1 VHARAAF
8 DHKGYTMRAMLKL
21 RSIAIRLAFIPIFSV
36 AHAQVPPAQTPDGP
50 VTYLGL
56 TFPSEIG
63 GVQRFNVRAYEPDN
77 PGLGYSAAY
86 RHGEAT
92 STVYIYDDGVPSIPD
107 KLDSAVL
114 RDQLKKVKADVGR
127 AIEGTSVK
135 ETVTFTILDTVR
147 RARLICSAYVLI
159 RETRARDSFV
169 CLGVF
174 NGKFFKVR
182 TTMPQRADAQAEIR
196 RFVGLWVARLWN

>member
-1 VHARAAF
+1 
-8 DHKGYTMRAMLKL
+8 MLTL
-21 RSIAIRLAFIPIFSV
+21 RSIAILLAFIPNFSV
-36 AHAQVPPAQTPDGP
+36 AYAQAPPAQTPDGP

-86 RHGEAT
+86 RQGEAT
-92 STVYIYDDGVPSIPD
+92 STVYIYDNGVPSIPD
-107 KLDSAVL
+107 KLDSTVF
-114 RDQLKKVKADVGR
+114 RDQFKKVKADVGR
-127 AIEGTSVK
+127 AVQGTSVK
-135 ETVTFTILDTVR
+135 ETVTFTILDALR
-147 RARLICSAYVLI
+147 RARLICSAYVLT
-159 RETRARDSFV
+159 RESRAYDSFV

-182 TTMPQRADAQAEIR
+182 TTMPQRADAQVEIR
-196 RFVGLWVARLWN
+196 RFVGLWVARMWN